1 MCLDTVL
8 GTTENKKMNNVDPA
22 LKELVFENVLEN
34 KI

>member
-1 MCLDTVL
+1 MCLGTAI
-8 GTTENKKMNNVDPA
+8 GTTENKKMNNIDHV